1 MNTVKNGI
9 LAVLVSSFLLSG
21 CGETGVQEYDGS
33 ENISAELYE
42 TESESITESQS
53 DAPVEFLPP
62 NMSMNDLLNMIQ
74 IDGKTLSM
82 PTTLEDILALNDDFT
97 YEMAFSEYYASPE
110 DCIKDM
116 GGVFYDVDYKGE
128 KIFQTVIAKDD
139 YTGNCMDSLIYRFS
153 NGFGKNLIEA
163 NIDFNL
169 TDNIDLNSTFDD
181 VITVFGTPNDSSIN
195 TPHDLCYLFKSND
208 IQYKLRFC
216 FNVDKSTDTFNE
228 LKSIQ
233 ISCERE

>member
-9 LAVLVSSFLLSG
+9 LAVLVSSFLLAG

-33 ENISAELYE
+33 ENTSAELYE
-42 TESESITESQS
+42 TESKSITESQS

-62 NMSMNDLLNMIQ
+62 NMYMNDLLNMIQ
-74 IDGKTLSM
+74 IGGKTLSM

-97 YEMAFSEYYASPE
+97 YEMAFSEFYASPE

-116 GGVFYDVDYKGE
+116 GGVFYDIDYKGE
-128 KIFQTVIAKDD
+128 KIFQAVIAKDD

-153 NGFGKNLIEA
+153 NGFGKNLIES

-181 VITVFGTPNDSSIN
+181 VITVFGTPNDSSNN

-233 ISCERE
+233 ISC